1 LWLLSNTSACLK
13 RMLRHTA
20 LRFARVA
27 RPRGIRA
34 RRCAPTTH
42 RWPPFQPCRG
52 LATAGGEGDKK
63 PAPEPSKWEKIRTL
77 FREHGVAFAGVYT
90 VAYTATFVPLMGALT
105 VGGVDGPELVLWGAE
120 QLRIPYDLTWIQDGP
135 LSKDLINAFIAM
147 ELNGWIEFARLP
159 VVLAATPRASAW
171 LNARRGR

>member
-1 LWLLSNTSACLK
+1 MMMRRS
-13 RMLRHTA
+13 A
-20 LRFARVA
+20 LRFARLA
-27 RPRGIRA
+27 RPHQPSPFARLAYESPRSVRSRGGSL
-34 RRCAPTTH
+34 
-42 RWPPFQPCRG
+42 RG
-52 LATAGGEGDKK
+52 LATQQKDEK
-63 PAPEPSKWEKIRTL
+63 EPSRWERIRTL
-77 FREHGVAFAGVYT
+77 FREHGVAFAALYCG
-90 VAYTATFVPLMGALT
+90 AYTATFVPLMAALT

>member
-1 LWLLSNTSACLK
+1 
-13 RMLRHTA
+13 MLRHTA

-135 LSKDLINAFIAM
+135 LSKDLINARGVAASTTGSRANSIQPLSSMAM
-147 ELNGWIEFARLP
+147 NALIRSLDSGPSWIQVR
-159 VVLAATPRASAW
+159 S
-171 LNARRGR
+171 